1 MVGMIVKISFSFRVD
16 NGRQYILSTDHGIY
30 VGHTRVS
37 SRPRRVLAIER
48 VTQAQ
53 ALEHAQKLLVLA
65 DRVLWEY
72 PLHVVN
78 GNPRDRPQHRKVLTK
93 VPLFHVAP
101 CIGRTLVCVP
111 RITALKTTIN
121 VFEATGLE
129 EYNKRHRGE
138 QGADIPAPLDLP
150 LKRFKQCS
158 VPSEVWDI
166 ELTHTKMFLTTARG
180 VEMVDMKDTR
190 INTSSRRK

>member
-1 MVGMIVKISFSFRVD
+1 M
-16 NGRQYILSTDHGIY
+16 LATDHGIY

-37 SRPRRVLAIER
+37 SKPRRVLAIER
-48 VTQAQ
+48 VTQVQ

-65 DRVLWEY
+65 DKVLWEY

-78 GNPRDRPQHRKVLTK
+78 GNPRDRPQRRKILTK
-93 VPLFHVAP
+93 VPFFHAAP
-101 CIGRTLVCVP
+101 CVGRTLVCVP

-121 VFEATGLE
+121 VFEAIGLE
-129 EYNKRHRGE
+129 EYNRWHRGD

-150 LKRFKQCS
+150 PKRFKQCS
-158 VPSEVWDI
+158 IPSEVWDI

-180 VEMVDMKDTR
+180 VEIVDMKGTR
-190 INTSSRRK
+190 MNTTSRRK